1 MRTET
6 DRGLEIT
13 PFEIIYGR
21 RPNLPIDNLLF
32 RENYEKPIT
41 NLKEYLDYMFEN
53 QENLHLSLQK
63 ERQNRFDRN
72 KRAAGEH
79 KLNRTYKVGEKI
91 YLTFPK
97 GKFRPVGG
105 STKLSHRN
113 DGPYTV
119 LEEIQGGLVYR
130 VKHDVSNY
138 VHTTSVGRMIPVT
151 TMVMPTNAVEL
162 PLPDK
167 WKQLIPQRADRIN
180 DIPEEKHKEDAQQ
193 ALREATYEAKEKKAD
208 EQTTVKPSKLKFKKN
223 LTSTWKTTTCSSRK
237 TKEQP
242 TSKEKRRAR
251 NALRNRKSSQQRKRR
266 KPQ

>member
-1 MRTET
+1 
-6 DRGLEIT
+6 
-13 PFEIIYGR
+13 
-21 RPNLPIDNLLF
+21 
-32 RENYEKPIT
+32 
-41 NLKEYLDYMFEN
+41 MFEN

-138 VHTTSVGRMIPVT
+138 VRDFSG
-151 TMVMPTNAVEL
+151 
-162 PLPDK
+162 K
-167 WKQLIPQRADRIN
+167 N
-180 DIPEEKHKEDAQQ
+180 DSGDYYGHANERSGITIARQV
-193 ALREATYEAKEKKAD
+193 EAT
-208 EQTTVKPSKLKFKKN
+208 N
-223 LTSTWKTTTCSSRK
+223 TTT
-237 TKEQP
+237 
-242 TSKEKRRAR
+242 RRP
-251 NALRNRKSSQQRKRR
+251 NQRH
-266 KPQ
+266 P